1 MENISQQ
8 LGELFQTHVFHI
20 KLKDANIRAEIT
32 IEHFSVRKEKY
43 SGDNLLYIK
52 TNFEPQTLRDMKS
65 IEKDVE
71 REVQKFEIAQVIIP
85 TFDFWNHQMIEESEY
100 NSELMD
106 FILHKLYKKIYR
118 VKQFGHIIR
127 FTVHPYEVKKNVLF
141 IDVRDFSNNANKD
154 LDYRHFTKVITE
166 MVLEDVYHLGI
177 RKVEI
182 LTPTKKT
189 KVLAESKEPIDLVHF
204 KEYHD
209 YITTAGVLSFTL
221 VDTENEYN
229 VLNYKVKDFH
239 CDNGHEETFVINDL
253 IQPYLEKIV
262 RDDVKRYGFTDAR
275 FQGQTNSVIKE
286 STDEEI
292 VNFIMKKLTKNLA
305 SHHDGEII
313 RFSWEGIWEGIWD
326 KKDQFYVMEY
336 NIKLRLL
343 YYMGIFFNHFFEHFS
358 LDKNQYPAILSEWV
372 EQNNG
377 GYSVNFIEGLKG
389 WYVGFRRT
397 EDSGWGHA

>member
-8 LGELFQTHVFHI
+8 LGELFQSHVFHI

-32 IEHFSVRKEKY
+32 VEHFSVRKEKY
-43 SGDNLLYIK
+43 SGDYLLYIQ
-52 TNFEPQTLRDMKS
+52 TNFEPQTLRDRKS

-71 REVQKFEIAQVIIP
+71 REVRNLEIAQVIIP
-85 TFDFWNHQMIEESEY
+85 TSDFWNHQMIEESEY

-118 VKQFGHIIR
+118 IKQFGHIIR
-127 FTVHPYEVKKNVLF
+127 FSVHPYEVKKNVLF
-141 IDVRDFSNNANKD
+141 IDVRDFSNSANKE
-154 LDYRHFTKVITE
+154 LDYHYFTKPITE
-166 MVLEDVYHLGI
+166 MVLEDVYHLGV

-182 LTPTKKT
+182 LTPAKKT

-209 YITTAGVLSFTL
+209 YITPAGVFSFTL
-221 VDTENEYN
+221 TDTENEYN

-239 CDNGHEETFVINDL
+239 CNNGHEETFVINDL

-292 VNFIMKKLTKNLA
+292 ANFIMKKLTKNLA
-305 SHHDGEII
+305 PHYDGELI
-313 RFSWEGIWEGIWD
+313 RFSWEGTWD
-326 KKDQFYVMEY
+326 KKDEFFVMEY
-336 NIKLRLL
+336 NVRMRLL
-343 YYMGIFFNHFFEHFS
+343 YYMKTFFNEFFVPFS
-358 LDKNQYPAILSEWV
+358 LDENQYAVILSQWV
-372 EQNNG
+372 EENNG
-377 GYSVNFIEGLKG
+377 GYSVNFIGGKVEGFKG
-389 WYVGFRRT
+389 WYSGFRRT